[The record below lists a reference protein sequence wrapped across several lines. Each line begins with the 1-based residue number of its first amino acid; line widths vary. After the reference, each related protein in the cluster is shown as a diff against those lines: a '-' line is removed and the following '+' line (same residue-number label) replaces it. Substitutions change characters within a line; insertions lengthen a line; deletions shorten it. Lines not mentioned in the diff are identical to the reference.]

1 KESTTF
7 WDVLISFCEEM
18 SPKTTK
24 SFNTTAMR
32 CPQLSLLTLF
42 VCGTCVGGQLSTVDS
57 KRRVDCFP
65 DPNASSASCEKRGC
79 IWDTQNYQDTTV
91 PLCYFPSG
99 TGYSVFN
106 VSDDEILLTKEN
118 SSGNAVNPFGKDI
131 SPLKFR
137 KQYYGSTL
145 NIRIEPSSASLRR
158 FEPDIDLLRG
168 FTYSSDS
175 LYVETTTQGIF
186 SFSVKR
192 RSTNV
197 ALWNTSLGGGLMFA
211 DQYIQLAT
219 YFASNN
225 VYGFGENVHHTLK
238 HNLNKYTTWGM
249 LARDEGPNAYG
260 ESTNNLYGVYA
271 FYVCVENDGNA
282 HGAVIVNS
290 NPQDITTGPGP
301 HMVYRTIGG
310 MLDIYFFPG
319 PTPEEVI
326 QQYEALVGKPMMP
339 AYWALG
345 FQLSRYGYA
354 NLSDQQAIIKRN
366 REAGIP
372 LDAPHFDID
381 YMNRNMDFTT
391 GQNWQGLGGYVRQL
405 QQDGLHVVLIFDPA
419 IDVISESFTRAVEK
433 DVAFIEWPR
442 DDLVQTEIQNLY
454 NVTNGTKIMLGVVW
468 PDRHTAFPDFSDLKP
483 NTVEWWVD
491 EYRRYHKSVPFD
503 GLWID
508 MNEPANFGTNEEE
521 PWYFGNDDHPNIE
534 PLNCSKSNASDR
546 QWDYPPY
553 KTHSAYFY
561 GSTSELASKTL
572 CMLAT
577 TRRGQDLFYNTKNLY
592 GLYEAKATLKAVHE
606 VTQKRGIVLS
616 RSTFPGAGRY
626 AGHWLGDNQAI
637 WEALRVSAIGVQ
649 EFNMFGIPYVGSD
662 ICGYSGNAEEE
673 MCLRWHQ
680 LGAFHPFSRNHNN
693 NNAAPQDPA
702 QWPTVA
708 EATREANLFRYRYLP
723 YLYSLHFASSIAGG
737 TVVRPVFFEFPRD
750 NQTYDLGLQFMWG
763 PGLMI
768 VPVTEQGAETVS
780 AYLPTSATWYSL
792 RDGDYG
798 ETVFSGNMRARKTE
812 MIPVLA
818 RGGVII
824 PRQPP
829 ETTTTASRRNPF
841 DLLIAID
848 PSNGT
853 AAGFLYWDDGESVI
867 SDFGSYPF
875 YEFRFTFTTNAE
887 SSKLTIMRISNGNI
901 RMPTL
906 DSIDVLGLPYAPNM
920 STVKYMEETVD
931 MTQSSYDESKKL
943 FKIRK
948 QGMIA
953 LDEQPTIAELIWSTN
968 GLTKMSITRRPSTLA
983 ALLPLLRILYWFV

>member
-1 KESTTF
+1 
-7 WDVLISFCEEM
+7 
-18 SPKTTK
+18 
-24 SFNTTAMR
+24 
-32 CPQLSLLTLF
+32 
-42 VCGTCVGGQLSTVDS
+42 
-57 KRRVDCFP
+57 
-65 DPNASSASCEKRGC
+65 
-79 IWDTQNYQDTTV
+79 
-91 PLCYFPSG
+91 
-99 TGYSVFN
+99 
-106 VSDDEILLTKEN
+106 
-118 SSGNAVNPFGKDI
+118 
-131 SPLKFR
+131 
-137 KQYYGSTL
+137 
-145 NIRIEPSSASLRR
+145 
-158 FEPDIDLLRG
+158 
-168 FTYSSDS
+168 
-175 LYVETTTQGIF
+175 
-186 SFSVKR
+186 
-192 RSTNV
+192 
-197 ALWNTSLGGGLMFA
+197 MFA

-391 GQNWQGLGGYVRQL
+391 GQVSECSFILRSTIGQL
-405 QQDGLHVVLIFDPA
+405 AKA
-419 IDVISESFTRAVEK
+419 IIKTSLTQ

-454 NVTNGTKIMLGVVW
+454 NVTNGTK
-468 PDRHTAFPDFSDLKP
+468 
-483 NTVEWWVD
+483 
-491 EYRRYHKSVPFD
+491 VPFD

-768 VPVTEQGAETVS
+768 VPVTEQ
-780 AYLPTSATWYSL
+780 
-792 RDGDYG
+792 
-798 ETVFSGNMRARKTE
+798 VFDRALHVT
-812 MIPVLA
+812 
-818 RGGVII
+818 
-824 PRQPP
+824 
-829 ETTTTASRRNPF
+829 RRF
-841 DLLIAID
+841 KD

-875 YEFRFTFTTNAE
+875 YEFRFTFTTNTE
-887 SSKLTIMRISNGNI
+887 SSKLTIMRISNVNI
-901 RMPTL
+901 TW
-906 DSIDVLGLPYAPNM
+906 
-920 STVKYMEETVD
+920 KYTNANVGFD
-931 MTQSSYDESKKL
+931 RCARTT
-943 FKIRK
+943 IR
-948 QGMIA
+948 A
-953 LDEQPTIAELIWSTN
+953 
-968 GLTKMSITRRPSTLA
+968 
-983 ALLPLLRILYWFV
+983 